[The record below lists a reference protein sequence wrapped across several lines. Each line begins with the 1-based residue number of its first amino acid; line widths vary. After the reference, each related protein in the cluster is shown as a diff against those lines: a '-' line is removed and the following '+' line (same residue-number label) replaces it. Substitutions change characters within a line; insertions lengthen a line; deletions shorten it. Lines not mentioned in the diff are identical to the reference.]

1 MNSAD
6 LAGALRAAHTDFEA
20 ADATSAWK
28 RATGRAWGV
37 LCGAAFLGARASVY
51 LIAVACAALA
61 CVASPTAPVAFRSCV
76 IQPKPAGL

>member
-6 LAGALRAAHTDFEA
+6 LAGALRAAHTGFEA

-37 LCGAAFLGARASVY
+37 LCGVAFLGARASVY

-61 CVASPTAPVAFRSCV
+61 CVAGVALY
-76 IQPKPAGL
+76 GLQAALGGRHG